1 MLYQSVFLWVLMYF
15 IQKALTKQTKYDK
28 IIMNNYL
35 TGLITMNKGKII
47 VLEGLDGCGK
57 STQLDLLYNS
67 VSAERKARLIS
78 FPNYESNTGRVVSD
92 YLAGKI
98 PCDGEEGAYAASGF
112 YAGDRY
118 VSFVTDWKKDYDTG
132 SVIISGRYTT
142 SNAIYQ
148 MTKLPRD
155 KWDGYLSWLW
165 DYEYKKLGLPEPDCV
180 LFLDMPIEVS
190 QKLLS
195 ARYGGDESKKDI
207 HESNISFLRACRE
220 SALYT
225 AQKSGWRIIQCSD
238 GAEPLPVEEIALRIK
253 RETEGI

>member
-1 MLYQSVFLWVLMYF
+1 
-15 IQKALTKQTKYDK
+15 
-28 IIMNNYL
+28 
-35 TGLITMNKGKII
+35 MNKGKII

-57 STQLDLLYNS
+57 STQLQLLFDS
-67 VSAERKARLIS
+67 MSTVRSTRLIS
-78 FPNYESNTGRVVSD
+78 FPNYDSSTGRVVSD
-92 YLAGKI
+92 YLSGKI
-98 PCDGEEGAYAASGF
+98 PCDGAAGAYAASGF

-118 VSFVTDWKKDYDTG
+118 ASFVSDWKRDYEAG

-148 MTKLPRD
+148 MTKLPREE
-155 KWDGYLSWLW
+155 WDGYLEWLW
-165 DYEYKKLGLPEPDCV
+165 DYEYNRLGLPEPDMV

-195 ARYGGDESKKDI
+195 ERYNGDESKKDI
-207 HESNISFLRACRE
+207 HESNVAFLRACRE

-225 AQKSGWRIIQCSD
+225 AQRCGWRIIPCSD
-238 GAEPLPVEEIALRIK
+238 GENPLSIEEISLKIK